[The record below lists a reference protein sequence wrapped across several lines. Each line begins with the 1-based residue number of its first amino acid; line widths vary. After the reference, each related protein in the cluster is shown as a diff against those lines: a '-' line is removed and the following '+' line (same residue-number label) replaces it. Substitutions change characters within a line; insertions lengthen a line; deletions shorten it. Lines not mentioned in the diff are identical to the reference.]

1 MAEFFSPVSLLK
13 VRLRAR
19 PFKPLVVMEMQP
31 DIFKDFQSRAVA
43 LRYSAI
49 SFSEIAAIQLKK
61 ESTVEYMTSFSN
73 QECSEVDVKAIA
85 QTRKKLDLPREKT
98 FPKPPLLKKKM
109 PNCQRR
115 RWKI

>member
-1 MAEFFSPVSLLK
+1 
-13 VRLRAR
+13 
-19 PFKPLVVMEMQP
+19 MEMQP

-85 QTRKKLDLPREKT
+85 QTRKKLDLPREKN
-98 FPKPPLLKKKM
+98 FPNHLCLKKK
-109 PNCQRR
+109 CQTASGEGGRFEEVAEVYATL
-115 RWKI
+115 KPTVLF